1 VCAQAVEQRFVVR
14 ASCGRLIEHDDV
26 YATDI
31 IPPLSERL
39 ADDALQAIAG
49 RAQTTVLLANRQPE
63 PGLVAAIRSIE
74 NCKHFVPAAFR
85 FLENATI
92 SVLVDEPVYPPE
104 AVVGR
109 GAGCRFAFRSPEGPA
124 RRATA

>member
-1 VCAQAVEQRFVVR
+1 MRAQAIKQRFVAR
-14 ASCGRLIEHDDV
+14 ATCGRLIEHDDV
-26 YATDI
+26 HATDMI
-31 IPPLSERL
+31 APLPERL
-39 ADDALQAIAG
+39 PHDALQAITG

-85 FLENATI
+85 FLEDATI
-92 SVLVDEPVYPPE
+92 SVLVGEPVHPPE

-109 GAGCRFAFRSPEGPA
+109 GAGCRFAFRGPEGPA